1 MIPVIEKLSWFTMS
15 SLRVLMKKEKNNF
28 SIVYFPAAQ
37 KLDFSY
43 ITCCS
48 NMRGSGIHSLCSSQA
63 TSSGT
68 TVGPS
73 TFFTSQFPS
82 SLRHR
87 LGQHTNSFGIL
98 RAGLSYKWSKIYVIT
113 TTFNFLTLTILIFCN
128 IIFSLVKGNLAHLA
142 LLTVHLVNENTRQD
156 INRKRPR
163 SRLVTCHG
171 LTPLL
176 VNLIDRPC
184 KPLL

>member
-43 ITCCS
+43 ITRCS
-48 NMRGSGIHSLCSSQA
+48 NIRGSGIHSLCSSQT

-73 TFFTSQFPS
+73 TLFTSQFPS

-87 LGQHTNSFGIL
+87 LGQHTNSFGIFW
-98 RAGLSYKWSKIYVIT
+98 AGLSYKWTTIYVT
-113 TTFNFLTLTILIFCN
+113 TTTLNFLIITVYN
-128 IIFSLVKGNLAHLA
+128 IAFVVSFFPIKRKLSASDITYSTFSQTK
-142 LLTVHLVNENTRQD
+142 
-156 INRKRPR
+156 ISPR
-163 SRLVTCHG
+163 SS
-171 LTPLL
+171 
-176 VNLIDRPC
+176 
-184 KPLL
+184 

>member
-43 ITCCS
+43 ITRCS
-48 NMRGSGIHSLCSSQA
+48 NIRGSGIHSLCSSQA

-73 TFFTSQFPS
+73 TLFTSQFPS

-113 TTFNFLTLTILIFCN
+113 TTFYFLTLTILIFCN
-128 IIFSLVKGNLAHLA
+128 IIFFSSKTKLSASG
-142 LLTVHLVNENTRQD
+142 TTYSTFSQ
-156 INRKRPR
+156 
-163 SRLVTCHG
+163 
-171 LTPLL
+171 
-176 VNLIDRPC
+176 
-184 KPLL
+184 

>member
-1 MIPVIEKLSWFTMS
+1 MIPVIEKLSWFNMS
-15 SLRVLMKKEKNNF
+15 LLRVLMKKEKDNF
-28 SIVYFPAAQ
+28 SIVYFPATQ

-73 TFFTSQFPS
+73 ALFTSQFPS

-87 LGQHTNSFGIL
+87 LGQHTYSFGIFW
-98 RAGLSYKWSKIYVIT
+98 AGLSCKWTTIQVT
-113 TTFNFLTLTILIFCN
+113 TTTLKLSHKNGFEFCFCLLF
-128 IIFSLVKGNLAHLA
+128 FSLLNGNSVHLTP
-142 LLTVHLVNENTRQD
+142 LTVHLVRLG
-156 INRKRPR
+156 
-163 SRLVTCHG
+163 SRLVPART
-171 LTPLL
+171 
-176 VNLIDRPC
+176 VR
-184 KPLL
+184 